1 MILSLLISFI
11 LLSSNF
17 ATEEPAALQSGR
29 PEAAGDNRGQR
40 PLKEESGEEVAV
52 AESPSGASATYFATE
67 GDAPQDGG
75 TIASDGTENRA
86 DVPPETTVPPAE
98 ESINIGE
105 IIFEHIG
112 DEYEWHITEWK
123 GKPIAIPLPCIV
135 IEDGLHVFTLHH
147 AAENGYTLNENGK
160 LVNAVTGKRP
170 LDLSITKNV
179 LALMFSTLLLL
190 VLILCTARWYRK
202 HDALEEAP
210 TGLAACMEPLIM
222 MVHDMARENIGE
234 RDYRRFSPYLCMA
247 FLWILLNNFLG
258 ILPFF
263 PGGANLTGNIAITL
277 VLALCTFF
285 TVNIFGT
292 RHYYKEIFA
301 PDVPG
306 FLKPIMPVIEVFSA
320 FMKPVSLTIRLFAN
334 MLAGH
339 IMILSM
345 VCIIFIVA
353 KYGPLMTGGMTVI
366 SVLFGVFLDALECL
380 VAFIQAYVFTMLSS
394 IYIGL
399 ARVHEE

>member
-1 MILSLLISFI
+1 MLITFI
-11 LLSSNF
+11 LAFLF
-17 ATEEPAALQSGR
+17 L
-29 PEAAGDNRGQR
+29 AGD
-40 PLKEESGEEVAV
+40 PS
-52 AESPSGASATYFATE
+52 SPA
-67 GDAPQDGG
+67 APQDDR
-75 TIASDGTENRA
+75 TTPAAPQDDRTTPAAPQDDRTPQEDPVILSDS
-86 DVPPETTVPPAE
+86 E
-98 ESINIGE
+98 ESAGQDEEIDVSS

-135 IEDGLHVFTLHH
+135 IDKGVHVFTLHH
-147 AAENGYTLNENGK
+147 AAEHGYKLNENGK
-160 LVNAVTGKRP
+160 LVNAQTGKRP
-170 LDLSITKNV
+170 IDLSITKNV
-179 LALMFSTLLLL
+179 VAIMLSSLLLL
-190 VLILCTARWYRK
+190 IVVLVTARWYKK

-210 TGLAACMEPLIM
+210 TGLAAAMEPLIM

-234 RDYRRFSPYLCMA
+234 KDYRKFSPYLCMA
-247 FLWILLNNFLG
+247 FLWILFNNFLG
-258 ILPFF
+258 IMPFF

-285 TVNIFGT
+285 TVNLNGT
-292 RHYYKEIFA
+292 KHYYKEIFA

-345 VCIIFIVA
+345 VCIVFIVA
-353 KYGPLMTGGMTVI
+353 KYGPLLTGGMTVV

>member
-1 MILSLLISFI
+1 MILTLLISL
-11 LLSSNF
+11 LLSTWAAPSSVIPGE
-17 ATEEPAALQSGR
+17 AGVSHSPQEE
-29 PEAAGDNRGQR
+29 
-40 PLKEESGEEVAV
+40 
-52 AESPSGASATYFATE
+52 
-67 GDAPQDGG
+67 
-75 TIASDGTENRA
+75 
-86 DVPPETTVPPAE
+86 
-98 ESINIGE
+98 INIGE

-135 IEDGLHVFTLHH
+135 IDGGVHVFTIGH
-147 AAENGYTLNENGK
+147 AAENGYILNSDGK

-170 LDLSITKNV
+170 LDISITKNV

-190 VLILCTARWYRK
+190 FVILWTARWYKR
-202 HDALEEAP
+202 HDALKEAP
-210 TGLAACMEPLIM
+210 TGVAAFMEPLVE
-222 MVHDMARENIGE
+222 MVHDIAKENIGP
-234 RDYRRFSPYLCMA
+234 DYRRYSPYLCMA
-247 FLWILLNNFLG
+247 FLWILFNNFLG
-258 ILPFF
+258 IMPFF

-277 VLALCTFF
+277 VLALFTFF
-285 TVNIFGT
+285 TVNLTGT
-292 RHYYKEIFA
+292 KHYYKEIFL

-306 FLKPIMPVIEVFSA
+306 FLKPIMPIIEVFSA
-320 FMKPVSLTIRLFAN
+320 IMKPVSLTIRLFAN

-345 VCIIFIVA
+345 VCIIFIMA
-353 KYGPLMTGGMTVI
+353 KYGPLLGGSMTVV

-399 ARVHEE
+399 ARQREE

>member
-1 MILSLLISFI
+1 MILAFLISLL
-11 LLSSNF
+11 LLF
-17 ATEEPAALQSGR
+17 QT
-29 PEAAGDNRGQR
+29 D
-40 PLKEESGEEVAV
+40 
-52 AESPSGASATYFATE
+52 PSAQV
-67 GDAPQDGG
+67 PQDDNAV
-75 TIASDGTENRA
+75 ILSDS
-86 DVPPETTVPPAE
+86 E
-98 ESINIGE
+98 ESINISE

-135 IEDGLHVFTLHH
+135 VDGGVKVFTAHH
-147 AAENGYTLNENGK
+147 AAERGYTFNEDGK
-160 LVNAVTGKRP
+160 LVSAITGERP

-179 LALMFSTLLLL
+179 LALMMSTFLLLFI
-190 VLILCTARWYRK
+190 VLWTARWYRK
-202 HDALEEAP
+202 HDALKEAP
-210 TGLAACMEPLIM
+210 TGLAAFVEPLIM
-222 MVHDMARENIGE
+222 MVHDMAKENIGP
-234 RDYRRFSPYLCMA
+234 DYRKFSPFLCMA

-277 VLALCTFF
+277 VLALFTFF
-285 TVNIFGT
+285 TVNVNGT
-292 RHYYKEIFA
+292 KHYYKEIFL

-320 FMKPVSLTIRLFAN
+320 IMKPVSLTIRLFAN

-339 IMILSM
+339 IMILCM
-345 VCIIFIVA
+345 VCIIFIMA
-353 KYGPLMTGGMTVI
+353 KYGPLLSGSMTVV

-399 ARVHEE
+399 ARAHEE

>member
-1 MILSLLISFI
+1 MIIALLISFM
-11 LLSSNF
+11 LFSLPDVGPKD
-17 ATEEPAALQSGR
+17 TAALQSGR
-29 PEAAGDNRGQR
+29 PEAAGDNRGQS
-40 PLKEESGEEVAV
+40 PLNEEG
-52 AESPSGASATYFATE
+52 AEAGASALDIS
-67 GDAPQDGG
+67 G
-75 TIASDGTENRA
+75 
-86 DVPPETTVPPAE
+86 
-98 ESINIGE
+98 

-135 IEDGLHVFTLHH
+135 VDGGVKVFTAHH
-147 AAENGYTLNENGK
+147 AAERGYTFNEDGK
-160 LVNAVTGKRP
+160 LVNALTGERP

-179 LALMFSTLLLL
+179 LSLMMSTFLLLFI
-190 VLILCTARWYRK
+190 VLCTARWYRR
-202 HDALEEAP
+202 HDALREAP
-210 TGLAACMEPLIM
+210 TGLAAFMEPLIM
-222 MVHDMARENIGE
+222 MVHDMAKENIGP
-234 RDYRRFSPYLCMA
+234 DYRKFSPYLCMA

-258 ILPFF
+258 IMPFF

-277 VLALCTFF
+277 VLALFTFF
-285 TVNIFGT
+285 TVNINGT
-292 RHYYKEIFA
+292 KHYYKEIFL

-320 FMKPVSLTIRLFAN
+320 IMKPVSLTIRLFAN

-339 IMILSM
+339 IMILCM
-345 VCIIFIVA
+345 VCIIFIMA
-353 KYGPLMTGGMTVI
+353 KYGPLLSGGMTLV

-399 ARVHEE
+399 ARAKEE

>member
-1 MILSLLISFI
+1 MILTVLISLL
-11 LLSSNF
+11 LLTGDTLGPDGPRYDNSTPSVIQSTSSVIPSE
-17 ATEEPAALQSGR
+17 ASVSHTE
-29 PEAAGDNRGQR
+29 
-40 PLKEESGEEVAV
+40 
-52 AESPSGASATYFATE
+52 
-67 GDAPQDGG
+67 QD
-75 TIASDGTENRA
+75 I
-86 DVPPETTVPPAE
+86 DVP
-98 ESINIGE
+98 E
-105 IIFEHIG
+105 IIFGHIG
-112 DEYEWHITEWK
+112 DEYEWH
-123 GKPIAIPLPCIV
+123 GVPLPCIV
-135 IEDGLHVFTLHH
+135 IENGVHVFTLHH

-160 LVNAVTGKRP
+160 LVNAQTGKRP

-179 LALMFSTLLLL
+179 LSLMMSSLLLL
-190 VLILCTARWYRK
+190 VIILLTARWYKK

-210 TGLAACMEPLIM
+210 KGLAAAVEPLLLIPYN
-222 MVHDMARENIGE
+222 MAKENIGE
-234 RDYRRFSPYLCMA
+234 RDYKRYAPYLCMA
-247 FLWILLNNFLG
+247 FMWILLNNFLG
-258 ILPFF
+258 IIPFF
-263 PGGANLTGNIAITL
+263 PGGANVTGNIAITL

-285 TVNIFGT
+285 TVNLTGT
-292 RHYYKEIFA
+292 KHYYKDIFL

-345 VCIIFIVA
+345 VCIIFIMA
-353 KYGPLMTGGMTVI
+353 KYGPLLSGGMTLV

-399 ARVHEE
+399 ARIHEE